1 MQEKQL
7 KENEKLMKK
16 VEMKSKQDD
25 LRQEYNLKDLRVR
38 KLGSERKSFG
48 DETVQLEADVAKIF
62 PDSHS
67 VNEALRFLIRITREN
82 KMSFSGPDNR
92 GD

>member
-1 MQEKQL
+1 
-7 KENEKLMKK
+7 MKK

-25 LRQEYNLKDLRVR
+25 LRPEYNLKDLRVR
-38 KLGSERKSFG
+38 KLGPERKSFG
-48 DETVQLEADVAKIF
+48 EETVQLEADVAQIF

-82 KMSFSGPDNR
+82 KVSFSDHQKLPKNSDHNHGKSK
-92 GD
+92 